1 MNTSHIATLEIS
13 AKKDHAQTTRWLITQ
28 SRPYPCIT
36 ASGSALVWHNSGD
49 LFPSYRNNHAPVR
62 LPAEYTCYLLRED
75 IDPATLD
82 NSRRDH
88 AGYNPGYVYQ
98 DGQRITQPDNPGAIV
113 LRGHSLGEM
122 SISFSSNPDWPDIK
136 VRGFDPPTPA
146 ERSWIKK
153 NIVPGLLAHVETNSA
168 SLRAAVVEA
177 LRADMA
183 ARIATARAQ
192 LSQLAKQANEAL
204 TLL

>member
-13 AKKDHAQTTRWLITQ
+13 TKKDHAQTTRWLVTQ

-49 LFPSYRNNHAPVR
+49 LFPSYRNNHAPTR
-62 LPAEYTCYLLRED
+62 LPSEYTCHLLRED
-75 IDPATLD
+75 IDPAKLD

-88 AGYNPGYVYQ
+88 AGFNPGFSYH
-98 DGQRITQPDNPGAIV
+98 DGQRIPQPDNPGAIV

-122 SISFSSNPDWPDIK
+122 SITFSGNPDWPDIK
-136 VRGFDPPTPA
+136 VRGYDTPTPA
-146 ERSWIKK
+146 ERAWIKD
-153 NIVPGLLAHVETNSA
+153 NIIPSLKSFIEANAA
-168 SLRAAVVEA
+168 SLRAAAVSA
-177 LRADMA
+177 LRDDMA

-192 LSQLAKQANEAL
+192 LSQLEKQANDAL